1 MSLDP
6 ILAKHVLMDEKAK
19 QALLKDMQH
28 FLTSQIMYNDVV
40 SCSDGKPI
48 EKKTHC
54 REEITDNKTEEIK
67 NFDNKEWKKADVKK
81 YYGKKSEELLKM
93 YLTHEF
99 NSFNSYKNIKSI
111 NYRENSTKKEK
122 HLGIMIAELQIRRSG
137 EYLKYLNDFLWRPK
151 TLCEGLYRWATMG
164 PGWDT
169 GWKNSYIARV
179 YIVNLINIMLE
190 AKKTLKGLPV
200 KEKDIKKYGK
210 GPFECGK
217 GEYPCVGGRR
227 RKSRSKSRKSRRKS
241 RKTKRKRR
249 KSRKTKKRR
258 RRRR

>member
-67 NFDNKEWKKADVKK
+67 NFDNKEWKKADVTK

-111 NYRENSTKKEK
+111 NYE
-122 HLGIMIAELQIRRSG
+122 I
-137 EYLKYLNDFLWRPK
+137 P
-151 TLCEGLYRWATMG
+151 
-164 PGWDT
+164 P
-169 GWKNSYIARV
+169 
-179 YIVNLINIMLE
+179 
-190 AKKTLKGLPV
+190 
-200 KEKDIKKYGK
+200 
-210 GPFECGK
+210 K
-217 GEYPCVGGRR
+217 GETFGDNDR
-227 RKSRSKSRKSRRKS
+227 
-241 RKTKRKRR
+241 
-249 KSRKTKKRR
+249 
-258 RRRR
+258 